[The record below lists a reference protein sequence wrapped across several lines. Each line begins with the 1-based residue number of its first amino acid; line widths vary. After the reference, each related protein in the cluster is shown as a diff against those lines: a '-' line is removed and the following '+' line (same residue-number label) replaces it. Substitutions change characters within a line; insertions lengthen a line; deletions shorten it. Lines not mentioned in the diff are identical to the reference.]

1 LAVRSRAAAPARAFE
16 LTLLLLLSCA
26 PDPPSASHAAPFGA
40 FPNRREPFALPGGDL
55 GIVAN
60 NGSDQLTLLDLEGRA
75 VLGSAPAGRNPVDLD
90 GPHHVAVDR
99 ARGLV
104 FTALAYPVP
113 TTAPGPHAGHGV
125 SQRPGQVLKLALD
138 DFRPLGMVRI
148 DTNPGDIVLSDDGRR
163 LVVSHFD
170 LLRAT
175 RSDELEEQ
183 RATLAVLDPDEVR
196 NEDEVAPRLLTTC
209 VAPHGVALSRPA
221 GEFAFVACY
230 GEDAVAI
237 VDTSEGGAEPV
248 LVSVGPGGTPGNPLY
263 GPYSAVL
270 SHDGRSVALGNT
282 ESNDVRFLDVD
293 TRNMLSRTLPCDGAP
308 YFPAWSA
315 DDRRL
320 FVPTQDPDGLVVFEL
335 GNDRPLRRRSFR
347 RDECERPHEVTFTS
361 DESTLFVVCEGDR
374 VTPSVVL
381 ALDPET
387 LETFTT
393 LPVGVYPD
401 RLVVGS
407 AP

>member
-1 LAVRSRAAAPARAFE
+1 VTLRWCATSPSRAFALA
-16 LTLLLLLSCA
+16 LLLLLSCA
-26 PDPPSASHAAPFGA
+26 PDPPSESHHAPFGA
-40 FPNRREPFALPGGDL
+40 FPNRRESFTLPSGDL
-55 GIVAN
+55 GLVAN
-60 NGSDQLTLLDLEGRA
+60 NGSDQLTLLDLEARA
-75 VLGSAPAGRNPVDLD
+75 VLGSAPAGRDPVDLD
-90 GPHHVAVDR
+90 GPHHVALDR
-99 ARGLV
+99 ARGVV
-104 FTALAYPVP
+104 FTALAYPDP
-113 TTAPGPHAGHGV
+113 TTVPGPHAGHAA
-125 SQRPGQVLKLALD
+125 SQRRGQVLKLALD
-138 DFRPLGMVRI
+138 DFRPLGVVRI
-148 DTNPGDIVLSDDGRR
+148 DTNPGDIVLSDDGQL

-175 RSDELEEQ
+175 RSRELEAQ
-183 RATLAVLDPDEVR
+183 RATLAILDPNRIRD
-196 NEDEVAPRLLTTC
+196 EDEVAPRLVTTC

-221 GEFAFVACY
+221 GELAFVACY

-237 VDTSEGGAEPV
+237 VDTSEDGAEPA

-270 SHDGRSVALGNT
+270 SRNGRSVALGNT
-282 ESNDVRFLDVD
+282 ESNDVRFLDVE
-293 TRNMLSRTLPCDGAP
+293 TRSMLSTTLPCDGTP

-320 FVPTQDPDGLVVFEL
+320 FVPTQSPDALVVFEL
-335 GNDRPLRRRSFR
+335 GNDRPLRRRSFQ

-361 DESTLFVVCEGDR
+361 DESTLFVVCEGDHVR
-374 VTPSVVL
+374 PSVVL

-387 LETFTT
+387 LETFTS

-401 RLVVGS
+401 RLAVG